1 MSSVAKRKDCMM
13 LCISNAGFVDSWQWQ
28 LRERVRQDP
37 DWYFNAL
44 AGPQAS
50 WISEKILDEQR
61 RLLPNIAFERL
72 WNNVWSSGG
81 GDALPEELAAFFTA
95 LARTGELR
103 TAAREAGVS
112 MVKAREF
119 RLRIQSVFL
128 EMGLGMYR
136 GP

>member
-1 MSSVAKRKDCMM
+1 MHAAPPVNPAYAIED
-13 LCISNAGFVDSWQWQ
+13 
-28 LRERVRQDP
+28 LRCAP
-37 DWYFNAL
+37 
-44 AGPQAS
+44 
-50 WISEKILDEQR
+50 
-61 RLLPNIAFERL
+61 ERL
-72 WNNVWSSGG
+72 YLRIDLQIAV
-81 GDALPEELAAFFTA
+81 DALPEELAEFFTA

>member
-1 MSSVAKRKDCMM
+1 MHSAPPVNPAY
-13 LCISNAGFVDSWQWQ
+13 AVEDS
-28 LRERVRQDP
+28 RCAP
-37 DWYFNAL
+37 
-44 AGPQAS
+44 
-50 WISEKILDEQR
+50 
-61 RLLPNIAFERL
+61 ERL
-72 WNNVWSSGG
+72 YLRIDLQIAV
-81 GDALPEELAAFFTA
+81 DALPEELAAFFTA

-103 TAAREAGVS
+103 TAARESGVS